1 MSEIDIA
8 FLKIKDIIRAEDHH
22 STFYKI
28 FVEHESGY
36 WRMKMQKLNN
46 QEKAE
51 LEKMAVQ
58 NRKSVLRLMKASRAG
73 HIGGALSAIDIITA
87 LYFKIMRV
95 DPKNPHWPQRDRF
108 VLSAGHKCL
117 ALYATLAEKGFFD
130 HTILDTYGALCSR
143 LGGHPDMYKVPGVE
157 TNTGALGHGL
167 SIAGGMAMGLRMD
180 GLDARVYVVMGDG
193 ELAEGSNWE
202 AAAAASHHKLDNLLV
217 FVDRNHLQISG
228 KTVDVM
234 SYEPLDKR
242 WQAFGWS
249 VREIDGHDFKQ
260 IVENATDF
268 PFEKGK
274 PSVIIA
280 DTVKSKGLS
289 FAEDKADYHYW
300 KATDE
305 DLAIAEQELDEI
317 EERIS

>member
-1 MSEIDIA
+1 
-8 FLKIKDIIRAEDHH
+8 
-22 STFYKI
+22 
-28 FVEHESGY
+28 
-36 WRMKMQKLNN
+36 MQKLNH
-46 QEKAE
+46 QDQIA
-51 LEKMAVQ
+51 LEKIAVQ
-58 NRKSVLRLMKASRAG
+58 NRKNVLRLMKASRMG

-95 DPKNPHWPQRDRF
+95 DPQNPVWPQRDRF

-117 ALYATLAEKGFFD
+117 ALYATLAEKGFFS
-130 HTILDTYGALCSR
+130 HEILDTYGALCSK

-167 SIAGGMAMGLRMD
+167 SIAGGMAMGHKMD
-180 GLDARVYVVMGDG
+180 GLDAKVYVVMGDG

-228 KTVDVM
+228 PTVDVM

-249 VREIDGHDFKQ
+249 VREIDGHDMKQ
-260 IVENATDF
+260 IVENATDI
-268 PFEKGK
+268 PFEKDK

-289 FAEDKADYHYW
+289 FAENKVDYHYW

-305 DLAIAEQELDEI
+305 DLKIAEQELNKI
-317 EERIS
+317 EEGIS

>member
-1 MSEIDIA
+1 M
-8 FLKIKDIIRAEDHH
+8 LKLD
-22 STFYKI
+22 
-28 FVEHESGY
+28 
-36 WRMKMQKLNN
+36 KL
-46 QEKAE
+46 ERTE
-51 LEKMAVQ
+51 LAKMAVQ
-58 NRKSVLRLMKASRAG
+58 IRKNVLRMIKAGRMG
-73 HIGGALSAIDIITA
+73 HIGGALSVVEILTA
-87 LYFKIMRV
+87 LYFKVMRV
-95 DPKNPHWPQRDRF
+95 DPQNPAWPQRDRF

-117 ALYATLAEKGFFD
+117 ALYATLAQKGFFD
-130 HTILDTYGALCSR
+130 LAILDTYGSLCSR

-167 SIAGGMAMGLRMD
+167 SIAGGMAMGQKMD
-180 GLDARVYVVMGDG
+180 GLDARVYVIMGDG

-228 KTVDVM
+228 PTVDVM
-234 SYEPLDKR
+234 NYEPLDKR

-249 VREIDGHDFKQ
+249 VREIDGHDLKQ
-260 IVENATDF
+260 IVENATDI
-268 PFEKGK
+268 PFEKGR

-289 FAEDKADYHYW
+289 FAENKVEFHYW

-305 DLAIAEQELDEI
+305 DLVIAQRELDEI
-317 EERIS
+317 EERISQ

>member
-1 MSEIDIA
+1 
-8 FLKIKDIIRAEDHH
+8 
-22 STFYKI
+22 
-28 FVEHESGY
+28 
-36 WRMKMQKLNN
+36 MKKLNH
-46 QEKAE
+46 QDQIA
-51 LEKMAVQ
+51 LEKIAIQ
-58 NRKSVLRLMKASRAG
+58 NRKNVLRLMKASRMG

-95 DPKNPHWPQRDRF
+95 DPQNPDWPQRDRF

-117 ALYATLAEKGFFD
+117 ALYATLAEKGFFS
-130 HTILDTYGALCSR
+130 HEILDTYGALCSK

-167 SIAGGMAMGLRMD
+167 SIAGGMAMGYQMD
-180 GLDARVYVVMGDG
+180 GLDAKVYVVMGDG

-228 KTVDVM
+228 PTVDVM

-249 VREIDGHDFKQ
+249 VREIDGHDMKQ
-260 IVENATDF
+260 IVENATDI
-268 PFEKGK
+268 PFEKDK

-289 FAEDKADYHYW
+289 FLENKVEYHYW
-300 KATDE
+300 KASDE
-305 DLAIAEQELDEI
+305 DLEIAERELNKI
-317 EERIS
+317 EEGIN

>member
-1 MSEIDIA
+1 
-8 FLKIKDIIRAEDHH
+8 
-22 STFYKI
+22 
-28 FVEHESGY
+28 
-36 WRMKMQKLNN
+36 MQKLTKE
-46 QEKAE
+46 EKTE
-51 LEKMAVQ
+51 LEKIAVQ
-58 NRKSVLRLMKASRAG
+58 NRKNVLRLMKAGRMG
-73 HIGGALSAIDIITA
+73 HIGGALSAIDILTA

-95 DPKNPHWPQRDRF
+95 DPQNPKWPQRDRF

-117 ALYATLAEKGFFD
+117 ALYATLAQKGFFS
-130 HTILDTYGALCSR
+130 HAILDTYGALCSK

-167 SIAGGMAMGLRMD
+167 SIAGGMAMGLKMD
-180 GLDARVYVVMGDG
+180 GLDARVYVIMGDG

-228 KTVDVM
+228 PTVDVM

-242 WQAFGWS
+242 WQAFGWR
-249 VREIDGHDFKQ
+249 VREIDGHDMKQ
-260 IVENATDF
+260 IVENATDI
-268 PFEKGK
+268 PFEKGR

-289 FAEDKADYHYW
+289 FAENKVDYHYW
-300 KATDE
+300 KASDE
-305 DLAIAEQELDEI
+305 DLAIAQRELDEI
-317 EERIS
+317 EGGISQ

>member
-1 MSEIDIA
+1 
-8 FLKIKDIIRAEDHH
+8 
-22 STFYKI
+22 
-28 FVEHESGY
+28 
-36 WRMKMQKLNN
+36 MKMQNLTKK
-46 QEKAE
+46 EKTE
-51 LEKMAVQ
+51 LEKIAVQ
-58 NRKSVLRLMKASRAG
+58 NRKNVLRLMKAGRMG
-73 HIGGALSAIDIITA
+73 HIGGALSAIDILTA

-95 DPKNPHWPQRDRF
+95 DPQKPNWPQRDRF

-117 ALYATLAEKGFFD
+117 ALYATLAQKGFFS
-130 HTILDTYGALCSR
+130 HAVLDTYGALCSK

-167 SIAGGMAMGLRMD
+167 SIAGGMAMGLKMD
-180 GLDARVYVVMGDG
+180 GLDARVYVIMGDG

-217 FVDRNHLQISG
+217 FVDRNRLQISG
-228 KTVDVM
+228 PTIDVM

-249 VREIDGHDFKQ
+249 VREIDGHDLKQ
-260 IVENATDF
+260 IVENATDI
-268 PFEKGK
+268 PFKKGR

-289 FAEDKADYHYW
+289 FAENKVDFHYW
-300 KATDE
+300 KANDE
-305 DLAIAEQELDEI
+305 DLAIAQRELDEI
-317 EERIS
+317 ERGISQ

>member
-1 MSEIDIA
+1 
-8 FLKIKDIIRAEDHH
+8 
-22 STFYKI
+22 
-28 FVEHESGY
+28 
-36 WRMKMQKLNN
+36 MQKLNKS
-46 QEKAE
+46 EKTA
-51 LEKMAVQ
+51 LEKMAVR
-58 NRKSVLRLMKASRAG
+58 NRKNVLRLMRAGRMG
-73 HIGGALSAIDIITA
+73 HIGGALSAIDIITT
-87 LYFKIMRV
+87 LYFKIMQV
-95 DPKNPHWPQRDRF
+95 DPQNPDWPQRDRF

-117 ALYATLAEKGFFD
+117 ALYATLAEKGFFS
-130 HTILDTYGALCSR
+130 HTVLDTYGALGSK

-167 SIAGGMAMGLRMD
+167 SIAGGMAMGLKMD
-180 GLDARVYVVMGDG
+180 GLDAKVYVIMGDG

-228 KTVDVM
+228 PTVDVM
-234 SYEPLDKR
+234 NYEPLDKR
-242 WQAFGWS
+242 WRAFGWR
-249 VREIDGHDFKQ
+249 VREIDGHNLEQ
-260 IVENATDF
+260 IVANATDI

-280 DTVKSKGLS
+280 DTVKSKGVS
-289 FAEDKADYHYW
+289 FAENKVDFHYW

-305 DLAIAEQELDEI
+305 DLEIAERELDAI

>member
-1 MSEIDIA
+1 
-8 FLKIKDIIRAEDHH
+8 
-22 STFYKI
+22 
-28 FVEHESGY
+28 
-36 WRMKMQKLNN
+36 MQKLNQN
-46 QEKAE
+46 EKIK

-58 NRKSVLRLMKASRAG
+58 IRKNVLRLMKASRMG
-73 HIGGALSAIDIITA
+73 HIGGALSAADILTV

-95 DPKNPHWPQRDRF
+95 DPQNPQWPQRDRF

-117 ALYATLAEKGFFD
+117 ALYAILAQKGFFD
-130 HTILDTYGALCSR
+130 SAILDTYGSLCSK

-167 SIAGGMAMGLRMD
+167 SIAGGMAMGLKMD
-180 GLDARVYVVMGDG
+180 GIDARVYVIMGDG

-217 FVDRNHLQISG
+217 FVDRNRLQISG
-228 KTVDVM
+228 PTVDVM
-234 SYEPLDKR
+234 SYEPLAQR
-242 WQAFGWS
+242 WRAFGWG
-249 VREIDGHDFKQ
+249 VREIDGHDLKQ
-260 IVENATDF
+260 IVENATDI

-289 FAEDKADYHYW
+289 FAENKVDFHYW

-305 DLAIAEQELDEI
+305 ELATAQRDLEEI
-317 EERIS
+317 EGRIT

>member
-1 MSEIDIA
+1 
-8 FLKIKDIIRAEDHH
+8 
-22 STFYKI
+22 
-28 FVEHESGY
+28 
-36 WRMKMQKLNN
+36 MQKLN
-46 QEKAE
+46 QQDRVA
-51 LEKMAVQ
+51 LEKIAVQ
-58 NRKSVLRLMKASRAG
+58 NRKNVLRLMRAGRMG

-95 DPKNPHWPQRDRF
+95 DPQNPGWPQRDRF

-130 HTILDTYGALCSR
+130 SAVLDTYGSLCSK
-143 LGGHPDMYKVPGVE
+143 LGGHPDMHKVPGVE

-167 SIAGGMAMGLRMD
+167 SIAGGMAMGLKMD

-202 AAAAASHHKLDNLLV
+202 AAAAASHHQLDNLLV

-228 KTVDVM
+228 PTVDVM
-234 SYEPLDKR
+234 TYEPLDKR

-249 VREIDGHDFKQ
+249 VRVIDGHDMNQ
-260 IVENATDF
+260 IVENATDI

-289 FAEDKADYHYW
+289 FLENKVEYHYW
-300 KATDE
+300 KAGDE
-305 DLAIAEQELDEI
+305 DLKIAEQELNKI
-317 EERIS
+317 EEGIS

>member
-1 MSEIDIA
+1 
-8 FLKIKDIIRAEDHH
+8 
-22 STFYKI
+22 
-28 FVEHESGY
+28 
-36 WRMKMQKLNN
+36 MQKLNH
-46 QEKAE
+46 QDQIA
-51 LEKMAVQ
+51 LEKIAVQ
-58 NRKSVLRLMKASRAG
+58 NRKNVLRLMKASRMG

-95 DPKNPHWPQRDRF
+95 DPQNPVWPQRDRF

-117 ALYATLAEKGFFD
+117 ALYATLAEKGFFS
-130 HTILDTYGALCSR
+130 HEILDTYGALCSK

-167 SIAGGMAMGLRMD
+167 SIAGGMAMGYKMD
-180 GLDARVYVVMGDG
+180 GLDAKVYVVMGDG

-228 KTVDVM
+228 PTVDVM

-249 VREIDGHDFKQ
+249 VREIDGHDMKQ
-260 IVENATDF
+260 IVENATDI
-268 PFEKGK
+268 PFEKDK

-289 FAEDKADYHYW
+289 FAENKVDYHYW

-305 DLAIAEQELDEI
+305 DLKIAEQELNKI
-317 EERIS
+317 EEGIS